1 MKKRWFSTLTALA
14 LCLSLLPV
22 GAGATGETDITTS
35 GLTITAQDTKSG
47 SYVTS
52 NGGSVVVSAT
62 DGTVT
67 ITMHGATL
75 NAPMDV
81 TGLNAVLVLEGT
93 NSIVPPSS
101 QAAFKTTNG
110 NLTIKGSGSL
120 SAKGNEYGIIADGS
134 LSIENTS
141 VSVLCDSSSNTAAIQ
156 ASDSITIS
164 GSTINVE
171 NATTGIL
178 ATKGVSIAE
187 KSNISINCTNIGIY
201 SGQKVWNEDGE
212 YWSIVVPS
220 DIIVDN
226 SSVQADS
233 ISENGL
239 FATKDI
245 IIRNNATVKGNNGYS
260 TLYADEKIQINH
272 STVTATTNDA
282 GIVAPSLTIQNGSN
296 VTVKAVFPG
305 IAAQA
310 EITIDDS
317 ILEASSDNHN
327 GIWTLGTLTISGGT
341 TQVTATSKY
350 SHGIYAYNNINISGD
365 NTNVTVSNTD
375 ASADDNIPALS
386 SGSGTLNLSGGKLTV
401 SSAHGYA
408 IDVVEVPEIS
418 GGTLILPGEN
428 SGIYVNA
435 DPYYY
440 VTFDCQNGT
449 DPGKHFVAG
458 GTQLTPPD
466 PAPTRDGYTFD
477 GWYKDVSGNETWDF
491 AQDTVTEHTT
501 LYAKWTANT
510 PPPTPGG
517 SSSSGGSSSH
527 TIAVPKVDNGS
538 LRVDPLRASQGRSV
552 TITATPNDGYQ
563 LDSLNVKDAKGNPC
577 TLTDLGEGTYSFTMP
592 GSAVEIEAIFVPI
605 PEAPWVNPYTDVDS
619 EAWYYE
625 AVAFVSAKGWMGGYG
640 DTHFGPGAQL
650 SRAQLAQILY
660 NQAET
665 PATSGSSDFSD
676 VERGAWYHSAICW
689 AVEQGIVGGYGDGR
703 FGPDD
708 PITREQLAVMLWRG
722 AGQPTPPNLLLTFP
736 DADQASDY
744 ALDALRWAVE
754 QGVLS
759 GKSGGLLDP
768 QGQAT
773 RAEAAQM
780 LRNLFQ

>member
-22 GAGATGETDITTS
+22 GAGAPGETDITTS

-201 SGQKVWNEDGE
+201 SGQMVWNEDGE

-341 TQVTATSKY
+341 TQ
-350 SHGIYAYNNINISGD
+350 
-365 NTNVTVSNTD
+365 
-375 ASADDNIPALS
+375 
-386 SGSGTLNLSGGKLTV
+386 
-401 SSAHGYA
+401 
-408 IDVVEVPEIS
+408 
-418 GGTLILPGEN
+418 
-428 SGIYVNA
+428 
-435 DPYYY
+435 
-440 VTFDCQNGT
+440 
-449 DPGKHFVAG
+449 
-458 GTQLTPPD
+458 
-466 PAPTRDGYTFD
+466 
-477 GWYKDVSGNETWDF
+477 VSGNETWDF

-660 NQAET
+660 TQAET
-665 PATSGSSDFSD
+665 PATSGSSAFSD

-736 DADQASDY
+736 DADQASGY

-759 GKSGGLLDP
+759 GKNSGLLDP

>member
-341 TQVTATSKY
+341 TQV
-350 SHGIYAYNNINISGD
+350 
-365 NTNVTVSNTD
+365 
-375 ASADDNIPALS
+375 
-386 SGSGTLNLSGGKLTV
+386 
-401 SSAHGYA
+401 
-408 IDVVEVPEIS
+408 
-418 GGTLILPGEN
+418 
-428 SGIYVNA
+428 
-435 DPYYY
+435 
-440 VTFDCQNGT
+440 
-449 DPGKHFVAG
+449 
-458 GTQLTPPD
+458 
-466 PAPTRDGYTFD
+466 
-477 GWYKDVSGNETWDF
+477 SGNETWDF

-665 PATSGSSDFSD
+665 PATSGSSAFSD

-736 DADQASDY
+736 DADQASGY

>member
-341 TQVTATSKY
+341 TQV
-350 SHGIYAYNNINISGD
+350 
-365 NTNVTVSNTD
+365 
-375 ASADDNIPALS
+375 
-386 SGSGTLNLSGGKLTV
+386 
-401 SSAHGYA
+401 
-408 IDVVEVPEIS
+408 
-418 GGTLILPGEN
+418 
-428 SGIYVNA
+428 
-435 DPYYY
+435 
-440 VTFDCQNGT
+440 
-449 DPGKHFVAG
+449 
-458 GTQLTPPD
+458 
-466 PAPTRDGYTFD
+466 
-477 GWYKDVSGNETWDF
+477 SGNETWDF

-736 DADQASDY
+736 DADQASGY

-759 GKSGGLLDP
+759 GKNSGLLDP

>member
-341 TQVTATSKY
+341 TQV
-350 SHGIYAYNNINISGD
+350 
-365 NTNVTVSNTD
+365 
-375 ASADDNIPALS
+375 
-386 SGSGTLNLSGGKLTV
+386 
-401 SSAHGYA
+401 
-408 IDVVEVPEIS
+408 
-418 GGTLILPGEN
+418 
-428 SGIYVNA
+428 
-435 DPYYY
+435 
-440 VTFDCQNGT
+440 
-449 DPGKHFVAG
+449 
-458 GTQLTPPD
+458 
-466 PAPTRDGYTFD
+466 
-477 GWYKDVSGNETWDF
+477 SGNETWDF

-665 PATSGSSDFSD
+665 PATSGSSAFSD

-736 DADQASDY
+736 DADQASGY

-759 GKSGGLLDP
+759 GKNSGLLDP

>member
-226 SSVQADS
+226 SSAQADS

-341 TQVTATSKY
+341 TQ
-350 SHGIYAYNNINISGD
+350 
-365 NTNVTVSNTD
+365 
-375 ASADDNIPALS
+375 
-386 SGSGTLNLSGGKLTV
+386 
-401 SSAHGYA
+401 
-408 IDVVEVPEIS
+408 
-418 GGTLILPGEN
+418 
-428 SGIYVNA
+428 
-435 DPYYY
+435 
-440 VTFDCQNGT
+440 
-449 DPGKHFVAG
+449 
-458 GTQLTPPD
+458 
-466 PAPTRDGYTFD
+466 
-477 GWYKDVSGNETWDF
+477 VSGNETWDF

-736 DADQASDY
+736 DADQASGY

-759 GKSGGLLDP
+759 GKNSGLLDP

>member
-52 NGGSVVVSAT
+52 HGGSVVVSAT

-341 TQVTATSKY
+341 TQV
-350 SHGIYAYNNINISGD
+350 
-365 NTNVTVSNTD
+365 
-375 ASADDNIPALS
+375 
-386 SGSGTLNLSGGKLTV
+386 
-401 SSAHGYA
+401 
-408 IDVVEVPEIS
+408 
-418 GGTLILPGEN
+418 
-428 SGIYVNA
+428 
-435 DPYYY
+435 
-440 VTFDCQNGT
+440 
-449 DPGKHFVAG
+449 
-458 GTQLTPPD
+458 
-466 PAPTRDGYTFD
+466 
-477 GWYKDVSGNETWDF
+477 SGNETWDF

-665 PATSGSSDFSD
+665 PATSGSSAFSD

-736 DADQASDY
+736 DADQASGY

-759 GKSGGLLDP
+759 GKNSGLLDP

>member
-226 SSVQADS
+226 SSAQADS

-341 TQVTATSKY
+341 TQ
-350 SHGIYAYNNINISGD
+350 
-365 NTNVTVSNTD
+365 
-375 ASADDNIPALS
+375 
-386 SGSGTLNLSGGKLTV
+386 
-401 SSAHGYA
+401 
-408 IDVVEVPEIS
+408 
-418 GGTLILPGEN
+418 
-428 SGIYVNA
+428 
-435 DPYYY
+435 
-440 VTFDCQNGT
+440 
-449 DPGKHFVAG
+449 
-458 GTQLTPPD
+458 
-466 PAPTRDGYTFD
+466 
-477 GWYKDVSGNETWDF
+477 VSGNETWDF

-665 PATSGSSDFSD
+665 PATSGSSAFSD

-736 DADQASDY
+736 DADQASGY

>member
-226 SSVQADS
+226 SSAQADS

-341 TQVTATSKY
+341 TQ
-350 SHGIYAYNNINISGD
+350 
-365 NTNVTVSNTD
+365 
-375 ASADDNIPALS
+375 
-386 SGSGTLNLSGGKLTV
+386 
-401 SSAHGYA
+401 
-408 IDVVEVPEIS
+408 
-418 GGTLILPGEN
+418 
-428 SGIYVNA
+428 
-435 DPYYY
+435 
-440 VTFDCQNGT
+440 
-449 DPGKHFVAG
+449 
-458 GTQLTPPD
+458 
-466 PAPTRDGYTFD
+466 
-477 GWYKDVSGNETWDF
+477 VSGNETWDF

-736 DADQASDY
+736 DADQASGY